1 MTVFTR
7 RAVVLV
13 VALALSATGAPAA
26 TAAPTSTTDVI
37 VQARSVNNA
46 AAAVRAVGGT
56 VTRDLSIVDGVA
68 ARVPADA
75 LHDLAGHDG
84 VRAVTPDATVRLAA
98 STTLGG
104 EDEDT
109 VNHVLAREVNAD
121 KTNAAGITGAGV
133 GVALIDTGVTEVPD
147 LAGRLAP
154 ILPEHLAGTATQ
166 TLDDVAPHCVDFSGE
181 GHCDDSFGHGTF
193 LAGLIAGDGAASG
206 GKYTGVAPGAH
217 IVSVKIA
224 GRDGSADVS
233 KVLAAI
239 QWAVSFRDDYD
250 IRVLNLSL
258 GTDSTAPWWMDPLNF
273 AVEQAWFSGITVV
286 VSAGNRGRAAI
297 SKPADDPYVV
307 TVGAV
312 DDRET
317 PSIDDDRLPAFSS
330 TGPTAHD
337 LPKPDVVAPGGRV
350 VSLRSPGSWVEQHY
364 GPRPDENTTYRR
376 GSGTSMSAAVVSGVA
391 ALVLQGR
398 DWHPDRV
405 KHALKSTARKV
416 AARDRMA
423 VGSGLVDALAARSA
437 RNGNGNADVVGH
449 SDGSG
454 SLADS
459 RGTVIVTGPCSPDDY
474 MAGGFKTEE
483 CRTTG
488 DETALGRPWNPD
500 AYKGPWTGS
509 SWYTSQWAT
518 ATARGSS
525 WYTSTWVNGSSWY
538 GSSWYGSSW
547 YGSFESGT
555 FYGAAL
561 AGSSWYG
568 AWG

>member
-1 MTVFTR
+1 VTVFTR

-13 VALALSATGAPAA
+13 VALSVAAASAPAA
-26 TAAPTSTTDVI
+26 AAPGPTTPVV
-37 VQARSVNNA
+37 VQARSADA
-46 AAAVRAVGGT
+46 AATAVRAVGGT

-68 ARVPADA
+68 AQVPAAA
-75 LHDLAGHDG
+75 LDDLADHPD

-98 STTLGG
+98 TTTLGG

-109 VNHVLAREVNAD
+109 VNHVLTREVNAD
-121 KTNAAGITGAGV
+121 DANATGITGAGV

-166 TLDDVAPHCVDFSGE
+166 TLDDVAPRCVDFSGE

-193 LAGLIAGDGAASG
+193 LAGLIAGNGAASG
-206 GKYTGVAPGAH
+206 GKYRGVAPGAH
-217 IVSVKIA
+217 VVSVKIA

-239 QWAVSFRDDYD
+239 QWVVSFRDDYG

-258 GTDSTAPWWMDPLNF
+258 GTDSTAPWWLDPLNF

-286 VSAGNRGRAAI
+286 VSAGNRGKAAI
-297 SKPADDPYVV
+297 SKPADDPWVV

-337 LPKPDVVAPGGRV
+337 MPKPDVVAPGGRV
-350 VSLRSPGSWVEQHY
+350 VSLRAPGSFVEQHY
-364 GPRPDENTTYRR
+364 GPRPDENAVYRR

-405 KHALKSTARKV
+405 KFALKATARKV

-423 VGSGLVDALAARSA
+423 VGSGLVDTLAARSA
-437 RNGNGNADVVGH
+437 RNGNGNADVIER

-454 SLADS
+454 SLEDS

-474 MAGGFKTEE
+474 MAQQFKTDE
-483 CRTTG
+483 CQTTG

-500 AYKGPWTGS
+500 AYTGPWTGS

-525 WYTSTWVNGSSWY
+525 WYTSTWVDGSSWY